1 MTIATG
7 LSTCGKEQK
16 DQNNLAKTE
25 MLPDNYGAK
34 VTIKTRFFLVRRYY
48 LAHLIC
54 CNATFGTDT
63 MLISGTFI
71 TVGQYANLF
80 NTMSL

>member
-16 DQNNLAKTE
+16 DQSNLDKTE

-34 VTIKTRFFLVRRYY
+34 VMIKTRFFCTKILPCSSY
-48 LAHLIC
+48 LL
-54 CNATFGTDT
+54 
-63 MLISGTFI
+63 
-71 TVGQYANLF
+71 
-80 NTMSL
+80 

>member
-16 DQNNLAKTE
+16 DQNNLDKTA

-34 VTIKTRFFLVRRYY
+34 VTIKTRFF
-48 LAHLIC
+48 AHLIC
-54 CNATFGTDT
+54 CNATFGSDT
-63 MLISGTFI
+63 LLISDTFI
-71 TVGQYANLF
+71 TVGQYTNF
-80 NTMSL
+80 I